1 MNHSNLRRS
10 ALACALLS
18 VLCAPV
24 AAQAQSAAA
33 APDGAGAGQADAA
46 QAGGADAAQA
56 SAGRKPTEID
66 KVTVTGSRIKRAEI
80 EGPAPVFTIT
90 AAQIEKEGF
99 NTVYDALTTLTEA
112 MGTVES
118 DIAWGQHT
126 VNASPLNLRNMGPGR
141 SLLLINGRRVVDY
154 PLPYQGKSNFANY
167 NNIPTAIVER
177 IEVLASGA
185 SAIYGS
191 DAVAGVINVI
201 LKKEYQGDQ
210 VKVRGGTSTRG
221 GRDALDLSWA
231 GGRSGDNWSVTY
243 ALQYF
248 KREALPAG
256 QREFMDSDFDA
267 PPLSLNPQDR
277 AVGIL
282 PSVGIRML
290 NAGTGQRLMP
300 PAGACDQ
307 YSGEF
312 FLQNRRTFNRNTG
325 AITDTGWQ
333 CGQSAVFQHWTLR
346 NGSEDRSG
354 YLYGN
359 YDFDNGM
366 KGWASVGVWSS
377 RGENMTFMPGWSS
390 NGTYHD
396 VGLNADL
403 DLAKNFTPQEIGG
416 AKNGQTR
423 SDELSWDVAVG
434 LSGKFGERFDWDFS
448 VGRAEYR
455 VDEKFPA
462 ILIAEGD
469 RFFLG
474 PNRDRL
480 DQNRFWN
487 PISPQDYASIS
498 TRGKNHAQ
506 SWLSSANFIVS
517 GDLFEGWAG
526 PIGFAGQL
534 EAAKQGYRLAPDAN
548 TLGDDRLYDQ
558 TANLDRGSGSR
569 NHYAAGVEFKIPLH
583 RTLTASVAGRYDK
596 YDAVSGDAATTYNAG
611 LEWRPFSN
619 LLLRGTY
626 ATSFRAPDMHFVYAT
641 PSTSVADQTDYLGC
655 LSAGQQGN
663 CTWDA
668 GFKVEDA
675 QIAREGTPDLKYE
688 TGKSWTVGFVWDIAD
703 GLSVSTDYWRIELE
717 DEIDDIGANDVLLDE
732 AYCLTG
738 KTPTGEPRIGA
749 PSADRCRL
757 QIGRVTR
764 GPDPDGAGPLLGAV
778 TDIRTGPINR
788 AARNVEG
795 LDASLKYRLNTQ
807 RWGDF
812 SFGLNYTNLLK
823 LETRTDTSEQM
834 QDKRTDEPRSKFRG
848 SVNWQKERWNATV
861 YADRVGSVPS
871 VRFRGCRSFADGYAP
886 NSDNCVDTD
895 PASPTF
901 GQQTQKYWGRVGPAI
916 TWNVS
921 AGYRITDNAKVN
933 VYVSNLFDEVN
944 EDKDPYKRDFAFIA
958 DRIFSPVGREI
969 AVEYVLDF
977 K

>member
-1 MNHSNLRRS
+1 MSHSTLRRS
-10 ALACALLS
+10 ALTCALLS
-18 VLCAPV
+18 VLFAPL
-24 AAQAQSAAA
+24 AQAAPDQAQAPADAEPAAA
-33 APDGAGAGQADAA
+33 ATG
-46 QAGGADAAQA
+46 
-56 SAGRKPTEID
+56 KPTDID

-210 VKVRGGTSTRG
+210 VKIRGGTSTRG
-221 GRDALDLSWA
+221 GRDAIDLSWA

-248 KREALPAG
+248 KREAMPAG
-256 QREFMDSDFDA
+256 ERPFMDSEFDA

-277 AVGIL
+277 KVGIL
-282 PSVGIRML
+282 PSVGIRMF

-300 PAGACDQ
+300 PPGACDQ
-307 YSGEF
+307 YDGEF
-312 FLQNRRTFNRNTG
+312 FLQNRRTYNRNTDT
-325 AITDTGWQ
+325 ISNTGWQ
-333 CGQSAVFQHWTLR
+333 CGQTATFQHWTLR

-359 YDFDNGM
+359 YDFANGM
-366 KGWASVGVWSS
+366 KGWASLGVWSS
-377 RGENMTFMPGWSS
+377 RGSNMTFMPGWNS

-403 DLAKNFTPQEIGG
+403 DLVKSFSPREIGG
-416 AKNGQTR
+416 AQSGYTH
-423 SDELSWDVAVG
+423 SDELSWDAAVG

-448 VGRAEYR
+448 IGRAEYT

-462 ILIAEGD
+462 ILRAEAD
-469 RFFLG
+469 RYFLG
-474 PNRDRL
+474 PNRDRV
-480 DQNRFWN
+480 DQSRFWN

-498 TRGKNHAQ
+498 TRGKNRAE
-506 SWLSSANFIVS
+506 SWLTSANFIVS

-534 EAAKQGYRLAPDAN
+534 EAAKQGYSLAPDPN
-548 TLGDDRLYDQ
+548 TIGDNRLYDQ
-558 TANLDRGSGSR
+558 TANLDLGSGSR
-569 NHYAAGVEFKIPLH
+569 NHYAVGVEFKIPLLKS
-583 RTLTASVAGRYDK
+583 LTASVAGRYDK
-596 YDAVSGDAATTYNAG
+596 YDAVSGDAASTYNAG

-619 LLLRGTY
+619 LLVRGTY

-641 PSTSVADQTDYLGC
+641 PSTSVADQTDYLNC
-655 LSAGQQGN
+655 LRAGQQGN
-663 CTWDA
+663 CNWDA
-668 GFKVEDA
+668 GFKSEDVD
-675 QIAREGTPDLKYE
+675 IARQGTPDLKYE
-688 TGKSWTVGFVWDIAD
+688 TGNSWTVGFVWDIAD

-717 DEIDDIGANDVLLDE
+717 DEIDDVGANDVLLDE

-738 KTPTGEPRIGA
+738 KTPSGEPRISP
-749 PSADRCRL
+749 PSSDRCRL
-757 QIGRVTR
+757 QLGRVTR
-764 GPDPDGAGPLLGAV
+764 GPDPDGAGPLVGQV

-795 LDASLKYRLNTQ
+795 LDASLKYRFTTQ

-812 SFGLNYTNLLK
+812 SVGLNYTNLLK
-823 LETRTDTSEQM
+823 LETQTDESAEM
-834 QDKRTDEPRSKFRG
+834 EDKRTDEPRSKFRG
-848 SVNWQKERWNATV
+848 SVNWQRNKWNATV

-871 VRFRGCRSFADGYAP
+871 VRFRGCRGFADGYAP
-886 NSDNCVDTD
+886 GSDDCTDTD

-901 GQQTQKYWGRVGPAI
+901 GQKTEKYWGRVGPAI
-916 TWNVS
+916 TWNMS
-921 AGYRITDNAKVN
+921 AGYRIADNAKVN
-933 VYVSNLFDEVN
+933 VYVSNIFDEVN
-944 EDKDPYKRDFAFIA
+944 EDKDPYKKDFAFIA

-969 AVEYVLDF
+969 AIEYVLDL